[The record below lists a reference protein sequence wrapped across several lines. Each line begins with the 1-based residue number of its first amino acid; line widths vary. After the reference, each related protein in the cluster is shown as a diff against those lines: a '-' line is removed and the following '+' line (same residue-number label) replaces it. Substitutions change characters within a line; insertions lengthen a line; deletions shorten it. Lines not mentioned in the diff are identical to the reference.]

1 MWRCV
6 LDKSGLYLTPIV
18 YYVCSMRVQHSQN
31 YFNEIFKNHYSWNLD
46 PWKLSTIRS
55 PSKTP
60 PTGVQLCRH
69 YCSQDEQTHC
79 GLLLYT
85 QDGWWYFVWK
95 LSTIR
100 SPSKTPPT
108 GVQLCRHYC
117 SQDEQTHR
125 GLLLCTQDGWWYSVW
140 KLIWRMVC
148 IPTQNIS
155 GRVCLWGAFICNT
168 LLASPLRISEDEF
181 ACEVL
186 SLATL
191 CYHLKRLLN

>member
-1 MWRCV
+1 MWWCV
-6 LDKSGLYLTPIV
+6 LDKSGLHAMPIV

-60 PTGVQLCRH
+60 PTGVQLCKH

-95 LSTIR
+95 L
-100 SPSKTPPT
+100 
-108 GVQLCRHYC
+108 
-117 SQDEQTHR
+117 
-125 GLLLCTQDGWWYSVW
+125 
-140 KLIWRMVC
+140 IWRTVC

-168 LLASPLRISEDEF
+168 LLASPLRISEDKF

-191 CYHLKRLLN
+191 CYHLKKLLNWN